1 MSALACIRIDPEP
14 GFLQPRCLLM
24 PESLFFLSAAVLM
37 LMFGGMMFW
46 DILSAYGVSSGPDA
60 FASRHRFFAWPMK
73 LARVDQDPTTSSK
86 WVMWWRLITTVGVGV
101 LLLSFGIVEAF
112 GSR

>member
-1 MSALACIRIDPEP
+1 MIALSI
-14 GFLQPRCLLM
+14 LL
-24 PESLFFLSAAVLM
+24 PASILV

-46 DILSAYGVSSGPDA
+46 DILSAYGVSNGPDA
-60 FASRHRFFAWPMK
+60 FASRHRFFARLLK
-73 LARVDQDPTTSSK
+73 QARVDQDPTTSSK

-112 GSR
+112 G